1 MSNDISSGI
10 LANAEPF
17 FAWDVVT
24 YLFAALVLAFVIVI
38 VDLLFFASK
47 GSDSDAQGANQST
60 LSKIFYFLIF
70 LKFSKNEKYK
80 HRPKVVQWSIEFF
93 PILILVILFRGFVFE
108 PFRVPSNS
116 MMPTLLTGD
125 FIVVNKF
132 DYGLR
137 LPIVNTQLIEFSAPE
152 RGDVVVFRYPNYD
165 KNSKLFEA
173 YKGADFIKRIIGLPG
188 DTISYTRDHLTI
200 NGNEVSYSKVG
211 SYKGVD
217 SGRAMSGYNL
227 VREKIEGGNHD
238 TLLHPRG
245 YSPEL
250 KETTVPEGHYFVM
263 GDNRAYSSDSRVW
276 GFVPESYII
285 GKAVGVWMHWDW
297 KYNTMQFSRIGGF
310 D

>member
-1 MSNDISSGI
+1 MSNDINSRV

-24 YLFAALVLAFVIVI
+24 YLFAALVLALVIVV

-47 GSDSDAQGANQST
+47 RSGGDAQSANQSK
-60 LSKIFYFLIF
+60 LGKFFYFLIF

-80 HRPKVVQWSIEFF
+80 HRPKIVQWSIEFF

-137 LPIVNTQLIEFSAPE
+137 LPITNTQLIEFSAPE
-152 RGDVVVFRYPNYD
+152 RGDVAVFRYPNYER
-165 KNSKLFEA
+165 NTA
-173 YKGADFIKRIIGLPG
+173 YLGVDFIKRIIGLPG
-188 DTISYTRDHLTI
+188 DKISYQNDRLTI
-200 NGNEVSYSKVG
+200 NGKAVSYSEIG

-217 SGRAMSGYNL
+217 SGRAMSGYDL
-227 VREKIEGGNHD
+227 VREEIEGANHD
-238 TLLHPRG
+238 VLL
-245 YSPEL
+245 SPIKPSSQFPEI
-250 KETTVPEGHYFVM
+250 TVPEEHYFVM
-263 GDNRAYSSDSRVW
+263 GDNRSNSRDSRAW
-276 GFVPESYII
+276 GYVPESYII
-285 GKAVGVWMHWDW
+285 GKAVGVWMHWDFN
-297 KYNTMQFSRIGGF
+297 YNTMQFSRIGGF

>member
-1 MSNDISSGI
+1 MSNDISSGV
-10 LANAEPF
+10 LANAESF

-24 YLFAALVLAFVIVI
+24 FLFAALVLAFVIVV
-38 VDLLFFASK
+38 VDLVFFTSK
-47 GSDSDAQGANQST
+47 RGDGDAQSANK
-60 LSKIFYFLIF
+60 SKLGKFFYFLIF
-70 LKFSKNEKYK
+70 LKFSKNEKYS
-80 HRPKVVQWSIEFF
+80 HRPIFVRWSIEFF

-137 LPIVNTQLIEFSAPE
+137 LPITNTQLIEFSAPE
-152 RGDVVVFRYPNYD
+152 RGDVVVFRYPNYKKD
-165 KNSKLFEA
+165 KA

-200 NGNEVSYSKVG
+200 NGNEIDYSEIG
-211 SYKGVD
+211 PYKGVD
-217 SGRAMSGYNL
+217 SGRAMTGYNL

-238 TLLHPRG
+238 ILLHPRG

-250 KETTVPEGHYFVM
+250 EETPVPEGHYLVM

-285 GKAVGVWMHWDW
+285 GKAVGVWMHWDFN
-297 KYNTMQFSRIGGF
+297 YNTMQFSRIGGF

>member
-1 MSNDISSGI
+1 MSNDISSGV
-10 LANAEPF
+10 LANAESF
-17 FAWDVVT
+17 FAWDVVA
-24 YLFAALVLAFVIVI
+24 YLFAALVLALVIVI

-47 GSDSDAQGANQST
+47 RNGDDTQSANQST
-60 LSKIFYFLIF
+60 LGKFFYFLIF

-80 HRPKVVQWSIEFF
+80 HRPKIVQWSIEFF

-137 LPIVNTQLIEFSAPE
+137 LPITNTQLIEFSAPE
-152 RGDVVVFRYPNYD
+152 RGDVVVFRYPNYNKD
-165 KNSKLFEA
+165 KA

-188 DTISYTRDHLTI
+188 DTISYTRDRLTI
-200 NGNEVSYSKVG
+200 NGNEIDYSEIG

-217 SGRAMSGYNL
+217 SGRAMSGYDL

-238 TLLHPRG
+238 ILLHPRG

-250 KETTVPEGHYFVM
+250 EETTVPEGHYFVM

-285 GKAVGVWMHWDW
+285 GKAVGVWMHLDW
-297 KYNTMQFSRIGGF
+297 QYKTMQFSRIGGI

>member
-1 MSNDISSGI
+1 MSNDINSRI

-24 YLFAALVLAFVIVI
+24 YLFAALVLALVIVV

-47 GSDSDAQGANQST
+47 RSDGDAQSANQSK
-60 LSKIFYFLIF
+60 LGKFFYFLIF

-80 HRPKVVQWSIEFF
+80 HRPKIVQWSIEFF

-137 LPIVNTQLIEFSAPE
+137 LPITNTQLIEFSAPE
-152 RGDVVVFRYPNYD
+152 RGDVAVFRYPNYER
-165 KNSKLFEA
+165 NTA
-173 YKGADFIKRIIGLPG
+173 YLGVDFIKRIIGLPG
-188 DTISYTRDHLTI
+188 DKISYQNDRLTI
-200 NGNEVSYSKVG
+200 NGKAVSYSEIG

-217 SGRAMSGYNL
+217 SGRAMSGYDL
-227 VREKIEGGNHD
+227 VREEIEGANHD
-238 TLLHPRG
+238 VLL
-245 YSPEL
+245 SPIKPSSQFPEI
-250 KETTVPEGHYFVM
+250 TVPEEHYFVM
-263 GDNRAYSSDSRVW
+263 GDNRSNSGDSRAW
-276 GFVPESYII
+276 GYVPESYII
-285 GKAVGVWMHWDW
+285 GKAVGVWMHWDFN
-297 KYNTMQFSRIGGF
+297 YNTMQFSRIGGF

>member
-1 MSNDISSGI
+1 MRNDINSRI

-24 YLFAALVLAFVIVI
+24 YLFAALVLALVIVV

-47 GSDSDAQGANQST
+47 RSDGDAQSANQSK
-60 LSKIFYFLIF
+60 LGKFFYFLIF

-80 HRPKVVQWSIEFF
+80 HRPKIVQWSIEFF

-137 LPIVNTQLIEFSAPE
+137 LPITNTQLIVFSAPE
-152 RGDVVVFRYPNYD
+152 RGDVAVFRYPNYER
-165 KNSKLFEA
+165 NTA
-173 YKGADFIKRIIGLPG
+173 YLGVDFIKRIIGLPG
-188 DTISYTRDHLTI
+188 DKISYQNDRLTI
-200 NGNEVSYSKVG
+200 NGKAVSYSEIG

-217 SGRAMSGYNL
+217 SGRAMSGYDL
-227 VREKIEGGNHD
+227 VREEIEGANHD
-238 TLLHPRG
+238 VLL
-245 YSPEL
+245 SPIKPSSQFPEI
-250 KETTVPEGHYFVM
+250 TVPEEHYFVM
-263 GDNRAYSSDSRVW
+263 GDNRSNSGDSRAW
-276 GFVPESYII
+276 GYVPESYII
-285 GKAVGVWMHWDW
+285 GKAVGVWMHWDFN
-297 KYNTMQFSRIGGF
+297 YNTMQFSRIGGF